1 MFGDQSR
8 RDVLKWAVLRGGAAL
23 ARGLLPRWAGAQ
35 DVVVKIHRSLKFP
48 SGRPVDAQAVKYLF
62 DRGLQSPEY
71 MRLIF
76 PTLPAVTRGPILSA
90 TGCVPAAALVSLVDR
105 RELDAC

>member
-23 ARGLLPRWAGAQ
+23 ARGLPPRWAGAQ

-76 PTLPAVTRGPILSA
+76 PTLLAVTRPDTL
-90 TGCVPAAALVSLVDR
+90 CHRLR
-105 RELDAC
+105 ACGGLGLLGRSP